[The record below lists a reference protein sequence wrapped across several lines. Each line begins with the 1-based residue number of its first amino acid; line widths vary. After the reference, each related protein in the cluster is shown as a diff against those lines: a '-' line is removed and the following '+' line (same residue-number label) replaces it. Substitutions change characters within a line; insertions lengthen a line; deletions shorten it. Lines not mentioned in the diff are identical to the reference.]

1 MPNGKATFN
10 LDIKTSADLQGLNK
24 LKQELNNLRKIGLED
39 FSVLKG
45 FGNDLS
51 KMTELNKEFLKIKS
65 TIAQVDVAFD
75 KAFDTSIG
83 RLNLQALN
91 KELNKIGI
99 GNIVKSFSQLGT
111 AGNKALLQLTN
122 SATSMTLKLKESSTL
137 LDKMGTTLANT
148 IRWQISSAVLN
159 KFVGSFQE
167 AWGYAKNLDTS
178 LNDIRIVTGKSADEM
193 ERFAEVANKTAKT
206 LGAATTDYT
215 KASLI
220 YYQQG
225 LDDLEAQA
233 RAEVTIKAANVTGQS
248 ADEVSEQLTAVWNGY
263 KVTADEAELYVDKLA
278 AVAATTASDLEELST
293 GMSKVASAANIM
305 GVDVDQLNAQLAT
318 IVSVTRQAPESVGT
332 ALKTIYARMSDIES
346 GLDDETTLGD
356 YTEQMAQYGVNV
368 LDANNQL
375 RDMGDV
381 IEEIGGRWTSMSR
394 EQQIAL
400 SQVMAGTRQYN
411 NLLSLFDN

>member
-1 MPNGKATFN
+1 MADTMSKTVKWGIASSIFN
-10 LDIKTSADLQGLNK
+10 
-24 LKQELNNLRKIGLED
+24 
-39 FSVLKG
+39 
-45 FGNDLS
+45 
-51 KMTELNKEFLKIKS
+51 
-65 TIAQVDVAFD
+65 
-75 KAFDTSIG
+75 
-83 RLNLQALN
+83 
-91 KELNKIGI
+91 
-99 GNIVKSFSQLGT
+99 NI
-111 AGNKALLQLTN
+111 TN
-122 SATSMTLKLKESSTL
+122 SVQKAYDYTVK
-137 LDKMGTTLANT
+137 
-148 IRWQISSAVLN
+148 
-159 KFVGSFQE
+159 
-167 AWGYAKNLDTS
+167 LDTS

-193 ERFAEVANKTAKT
+193 NRFAVQANKVAKD
-206 LGAATTDYT
+206 LGRSTRDFTE
-215 KASLI
+215 ASLI

-225 LDDLEAQA
+225 LGNEEAQA
-233 RAEVTIKAANVTGQS
+233 RAEVTMKAANVTGQTGQ
-248 ADEVSEQLTAVWNGY
+248 EVSEQLTAVWNGY

-381 IEEIGGRWTSMSR
+381 IEEIGSKWTSMSR
-394 EQQIAL
+394 EQQVAL